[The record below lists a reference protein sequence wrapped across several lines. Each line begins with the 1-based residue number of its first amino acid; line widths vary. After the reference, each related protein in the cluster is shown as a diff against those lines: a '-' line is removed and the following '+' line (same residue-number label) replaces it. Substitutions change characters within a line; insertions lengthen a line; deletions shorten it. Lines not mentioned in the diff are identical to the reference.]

1 MKQRLNMIL
10 LLALGILVL
19 GCEKKNSDPVPVNV
33 DIQLTVDGHPF
44 AVAGIKVTA
53 SDEAATYTL
62 ESATDANGVANFQ
75 LLPGSYLVSATYVT
89 SQDGLRLAYTGS
101 RSDVNIVA
109 VVDASIAVGREL
121 PLQKVE
127 SRQVIIKEL
136 YFGGCTNPATS
147 KGYTDDAYVVLY
159 NNSDVEADASDVVF
173 GFLAPYNG
181 HGSNKFRTDDNLLYE
196 KDNWIPSYGAIWWFT
211 ADVKI
216 PAWSQVVVAIF
227 SAIDHTPTVS
237 TSVNLADPSY
247 YWMSNS
253 GIAQYTNKKYAASDA
268 IPTSHYLSCSPFTQ
282 GNAWAMSNSSPA
294 FFIGQMPKAEAE
306 ALSKDTEK
314 YDHTLGTSAAM
325 NVVKFPKDKVIG
337 AIEVYS
343 QPNLAK
349 SAPRFPAD
357 INTGYVAITNNQ
369 GYSVYR
375 NVDKA
380 ATEALP
386 ENEGKLVYDYAL
398 GTQDIEGST
407 DPSGIDA
414 EASIANGAHIVYS
427 QTNSS
432 TNDFHQRKVAS
443 LKKN

>member
-1 MKQRLNMIL
+1 MKHSFYLSVL
-10 LLALGILVL
+10 LVLGILATA
-19 GCEKKNSDPVPVNV
+19 CEKKDKDPEPVNIGILV
-33 DIQLTVDGHPF
+33 SYDNAPL
-44 AVAGIKVTA
+44 AVSGIKVSV
-53 SDEAATYTL
+53 SDAAATYVL
-62 ESATDANGVANFQ
+62 EELTDGSGLATFD
-75 LLPGSYLVSATYVT
+75 LLPGSYSVSSTYIT
-89 SQDGLRLAYTGS
+89 SENGMRMAYTGTTNVTINEES
-101 RSDVNIVA
+101 KKKP
-109 VVDASIAVGREL
+109 IAL
-121 PLQKVE
+121 NMQKVE

-159 NNSDVEADASDVVF
+159 NNSDIEADASDVVF

-196 KDNWIPSYGAIWWFT
+196 KDTWIPSYGAIWWFT

-306 ALSKDTEK
+306 ALSKDTEN

-325 NVVKFPKDKVIG
+325 NVVKFPKEKVIG

-375 NVDKA
+375 NVDKD

-386 ENEGKLVYDYAL
+386 ENAGKLVYDYAF
-398 GTQDIEGST
+398 GTEDKEGTT

-414 EASIANGAHIVYS
+414 EASIAKGAHIVFS

-443 LKKN
+443 LKK

>member
-1 MKQRLNMIL
+1 MKQKLNMIL

-19 GCEKKNSDPVPVNV
+19 GCEKKNTDPVPVDVN
-33 DIQLTVDGHPF
+33 IQLTANGSPF
-44 AVAGIKVTA
+44 AVAGITVSVTDA
-53 SDEAATYTL
+53 AATFTL
-62 ESATDANGVANFQ
+62 EGTTDANGLATFK
-75 LLPGSYLVSATYVT
+75 LTPGTYSASATYVT
-89 SQDGLRLAYTGS
+89 SKEGIRQAYTGS
-101 RSDVNIVA
+101 RSDIIVVS
-109 VVDASIAVGREL
+109 VVDSSVSLNMSL
-121 PLQKVE
+121 PMQVVE
-127 SRQVIIKEL
+127 SRQIIIKEL

-147 KGYTDDAYVVLY
+147 KGYTDDAYIVLY
-159 NNSDVEADASDVVF
+159 NNSDVEADASNVVF

-181 HGSNKFRTDDNLLYE
+181 HGSNKYRTGDELLYE
-196 KDNWIPSYGAIWWFT
+196 KDSWIPSYGALWWFT
-211 ADVKI
+211 SEVKI

-227 SAIDHTPTVS
+227 AAVDHTATVS
-237 TSVNLADPSY
+237 TSVNLADAGY

-253 GIAQYTNKKYAASDA
+253 GIAQYTNKKYAAADA

-294 FFIGQMPKAEAE
+294 IFIGQMSQAEAE
-306 ALSKDTEK
+306 ALSKDTEN

-343 QPNLAK
+343 QANIAK
-349 SAPRFPAD
+349 SNPRFSAD
-357 INTGYVAITNNQ
+357 VNTGYVAVTNNK

-375 NVDKA
+375 NVDQA

-398 GTQDIEGST
+398 GTTDVEGTT

-414 EASIANGAHIVYS
+414 EASIANGAHIIFS
-427 QTNSS
+427 QTNST

-443 LKKN
+443 LKK